1 MNEKFKHYI
10 IKIYME
16 YILTGKRLG
25 ECGFISDKY
34 KILEKL
40 SKKFCRGF
48 TTLMDFLF
56 NYLITTNSANLL
68 FYNEIAEDFS
78 YRHL

>member
-78 YRHL
+78 

>member
-1 MNEKFKHYI
+1 MNEKFKHYV

-16 YILTGKRLG
+16 YILMGKRVG

-48 TTLMDFLF
+48 TTLMDFLIF
-56 NYLITTNSANLL
+56 NYLSTTNSANLL

-78 YRHL
+78 